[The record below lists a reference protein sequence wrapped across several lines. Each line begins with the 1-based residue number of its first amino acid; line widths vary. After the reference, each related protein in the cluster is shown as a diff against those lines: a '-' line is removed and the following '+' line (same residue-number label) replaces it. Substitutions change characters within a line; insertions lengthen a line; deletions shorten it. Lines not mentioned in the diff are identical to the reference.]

1 MSVILMIGEDSG
13 VVIRATSYKAVA
25 MAAAIHMNFEIDMI
39 LVDGIEAHPAQIVHM
54 VANGGLK

>member
-13 VVIRATSYKAVA
+13 ATSYKAVA
-25 MAAAIHMNFEIDMI
+25 MAAAIHMNFEVDMI